1 MVGRRTKSAGKAIQ
15 LDWRL
20 IPALIVPAFQHVQH
34 RGPAQHG
41 LGIPEAEYFDRAAL
55 IVVGGDD
62 RALRGGIGLAAVHT
76 ACALDHSIISS
87 EPFGVSLPSSG
98 SLLRICMVAQARS
111 ACQSLTTRTPLALTL
126 DPMVVSVTSI
136 SKQ

>member
-76 ACALDHSIISS
+76 ACALAHSIISS
-87 EPFGVSLPSSG
+87 EPRSEERRVGKECVST
-98 SLLRICMVAQARS
+98 CRS
-111 ACQSLTTRTPLALTL
+111 RWSP
-126 DPMVVSVTSI
+126 DH
-136 SKQ
+136 